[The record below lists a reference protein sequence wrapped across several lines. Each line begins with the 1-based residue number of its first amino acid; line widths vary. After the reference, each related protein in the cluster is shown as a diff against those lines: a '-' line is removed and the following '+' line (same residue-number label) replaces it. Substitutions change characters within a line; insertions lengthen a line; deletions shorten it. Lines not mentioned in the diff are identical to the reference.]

1 MDAQNFADESGLTLA
16 VCHFPPGTSKWNKVE
31 HRLFSFISS
40 NWRGEPLRD
49 YETIVNLIAETTTA
63 KGLTVTCRLDRR
75 QYPTGRKVTA
85 EEMKCVNLY
94 PEKFHGEWKPSS
106 QAPLLGPSPLRTGRE
121 TFVLIR
127 LKPCERLF

>member
-1 MDAQNFADESGLTLA
+1 VEQGRAPLVFLYLLKLA
-16 VCHFPPGTSKWNKVE
+16 
-31 HRLFSFISS
+31 R
-40 NWRGEPLRD
+40 RGEPLRD

-94 PEKFHGEWKPSS
+94 PEKFHGEWNYVIKPYPARQRS
-106 QAPLLGPSPLRTGRE
+106 AN
-121 TFVLIR
+121 
-127 LKPCERLF
+127 